1 MEFSGL
7 NSLSSNIMAITFSI
21 VMCYLYEQAT
31 KAGHVPD
38 VNFHFTVAKVL
49 NVRYA
54 PCHEASSP
62 LTLPGPAALSEHGCR

>member
-1 MEFSGL
+1 
-7 NSLSSNIMAITFSI
+7 
-21 VMCYLYEQAT
+21 MCYLYEQAT

-62 LTLPGPAALSEHGCR
+62 LTLPGPAALSEHGWR